1 MRKRHLTAV
10 LVLGLCANVHAQLYV
25 TNGNTLTIQTGAVV
39 HSDGDVMNNGSVAG
53 GGFLN
58 MFNTAQVYS
67 GTGAISNL
75 RVSGGASVT
84 PANSVTLGNAL
95 DVTSGSDLTVPTGQY
110 ILVNGPL
117 TNAGTFTVEN
127 SGSLVQTIGSTLTN
141 SGTFH
146 VLRQGSSASNV
157 YNYWSSPITSGSVP
171 GGSIYRW
178 NPNTSTQDYADDT
191 FDPGWISFSGTM
203 QVGSGYASLGGD
215 LATFT
220 GTANN
225 GPIPRSLIYYP
236 YNITNTGPGTP
247 FNLMGN
253 PYPCAISAAQLVLDN
268 TNVNGSIYFWDDD
281 LTGGSGYS
289 TTDYAVWNHTG
300 GLSGSGTPSNS
311 VTPKGFIASGQ
322 GFMVRAL
329 NGSAALD
336 FNNGQRVTGPN
347 SQFFRMES
355 EPQRLYISL
364 ESTQHF
370 NQILI
375 GLVEDATDGE
385 DRLYDATKIRGSQS
399 IALSAVDGDMEYAIM
414 AFPPPMT
421 EKTIPLNVFLAESGT
436 YTFHS
441 NTIEGFDGYEI
452 YLEDRSTFTY
462 YPMSEGT
469 QVPFQLNAGDIA
481 ERFYLHIGSE
491 LVTGVRDEDS
501 PAMRAWIY
509 DGMLNVNLFNFG
521 NHNGQLEM
529 LDMAGRKVWASGAN
543 VSDRF
548 MADVSDLSRGAYLVR
563 MTSQSGIFTEKVI
576 R

>member
-1 MRKRHLTAV
+1 MRNRYFSTVIA
-10 LVLGLCANVHAQLYV
+10 LGFCINSYAQLYV
-25 TNGNTLTIQTGAVV
+25 QNGSTLTIAGTAVV
-39 HSDGDVMNNGSVAG
+39 HADGDVFNSGTVDG
-53 GGFLN
+53 GGSLN
-58 MFNTAQVYS
+58 MFNTAQTYT
-67 GTGAISNL
+67 GNGAINNL
-75 RVSGGASVT
+75 RVSGGADVT
-84 PANSVTLGNAL
+84 PANNFTLGNAL
-95 DVTSGSDLTVPTGQY
+95 DVASASSITIPTGQY
-110 ILVNGPL
+110 VLVNGPL

-127 SGSLVQTIGSTLTN
+127 SGSLVQVVGSTLSN

-146 VLRQGSSASNV
+146 VLRQGANTSNV
-157 YNYWSSPITSGSVP
+157 YNYWGSPITSGNVP
-171 GGSIYRW
+171 GGNIYRW
-178 NPNTSTQDYADDT
+178 NPNTSTQDYADDA

-203 QVGSGYASLGGD
+203 QVGSGYASTGGG

-236 YNITNTGPGTP
+236 YDITNTGPGTP

-311 VTPKGFIASGQ
+311 VTPNGFIASGQ

-329 NGSAALD
+329 NGSAALN

-347 SQFFRMES
+347 NQFFRLES
-355 EPQRLYISL
+355 EPQRLYLSL
-364 ESTQHF
+364 ESAQHF

-414 AFPPPMT
+414 AFPPPMV
-421 EKTIPLNVFLAESGT
+421 EKTIPLNVFVAESGT
-436 YTFHS
+436 YTFHA
-441 NTIEGFDGYEI
+441 NTIEGYDGYDI

-462 YPMSEGT
+462 YPMVEGT
-469 QVPFQLNAGDIA
+469 QVPFQLNAGDIQ

-491 LVTGVRDEDS
+491 LVTGIRGSED
-501 PAMRAWIY
+501 PAMRAWVY
-509 DGMLNVNLFNFG
+509 DGMLNVNLFNFHG
-521 NHNGQLEM
+521 RNGQLEM
-529 LDMAGRKVWASGAN
+529 VDMAGRRVWTSGSA

-548 MADVSDLSRGAYLVR
+548 TADVSGLSRGAYLVR
-563 MTSQSGIFTEKVI
+563 LVSQSGIFTEKVI